1 MAAARRMLGFIGAA
15 ASLPVLASAAAT
27 PGVPACAVKDQGY
40 QDPDVTR
47 VNGGFE
53 VQDADTCQSYCK
65 GLIGCQVFTFYVN
78 SGGCWLQGLS
88 GKALPLELM
97 PGVWSGPASCPEA
110 QASDGILEALVA
122 AASKSTSSAS
132 VEEQPVVM
140 ITDGTT
146 LGSAPTAAA
155 APPPHK
161 TAAKDG
167 GVDLGGVGVVT
178 LVISAF
184 AALVLLGLT
193 VAMNSAAKGGSSKKF
208 RGADLEAPG
217 SPTSARELG
226 SPCSQASWAQDGSP
240 MHREETH
247 EEANDEMAVRE
258 VSMSC
263 AEGDVSLHS
272 AGLAAGS
279 TAGSFSVVSVSF
291 ASGSFPAMNY
301 AGYAGHQQQRAAEP
315 VQGRHPQ
322 PQWAIPPVLNG
333 QAPSE
338 PVLVAT
344 ISEPVVAGSTSS
356 LQPSAVSQRGAPP
369 VWMQQQA
376 PRDLF
381 DVLDRNGDG
390 VLTRDEFNVNM
401 PMLR

>member
-1 MAAARRMLGFIGAA
+1 
-15 ASLPVLASAAAT
+15 
-27 PGVPACAVKDQGY
+27 
-40 QDPDVTR
+40 
-47 VNGGFE
+47 
-53 VQDADTCQSYCK
+53 
-65 GLIGCQVFTFYVN
+65 
-78 SGGCWLQGLS
+78 
-88 GKALPLELM
+88 
-97 PGVWSGPASCPEA
+97 
-110 QASDGILEALVA
+110 
-122 AASKSTSSAS
+122 
-132 VEEQPVVM
+132 
-140 ITDGTT
+140 
-146 LGSAPTAAA
+146 
-155 APPPHK
+155 
-161 TAAKDG
+161 
-167 GVDLGGVGVVT
+167 VT

-279 TAGSFSVVSVSF
+279 TAGSFSVVSASF
-291 ASGSFPAMNY
+291 ASASFPAMNY

-322 PQWAIPPVLNG
+322 QQWAIPP
-333 QAPSE
+333 APSE
-338 PVLVAT
+338 PVFVAT
-344 ISEPVVAGSTSS
+344 ISEPVEAGSTSS
-356 LQPSAVSQRGAPP
+356 LQPSAGSQRGAPP

-381 DVLDRNGDG
+381 DVLDRNGDD
-390 VLTRDEFNVNM
+390 VLTRDEFNVNI

>member
-1 MAAARRMLGFIGAA
+1 MGAGWRMLGFIGAA
-15 ASLPVLASAAAT
+15 AALPALASAAAT
-27 PGVPACAVKDQGY
+27 PGVPACALKDQGY

-65 GLIGCQVFTFYVN
+65 GLIGCQVFSFYIN

-97 PGVWSGPASCPEA
+97 PGVWSGPAYCPEA
-110 QASDGILEALVA
+110 QASDEILETLVA
-122 AASKSTSSAS
+122 AASKSTLWAS

-140 ITDGTT
+140 ITDGST

-247 EEANDEMAVRE
+247 EEANDEMAARE

-279 TAGSFSVVSVSF
+279 TAGSFSAVSASF
-291 ASGSFPAMNY
+291 ASASFP
-301 AGYAGHQQQRAAEP
+301 
-315 VQGRHPQ
+315 
-322 PQWAIPPVLNG
+322 
-333 QAPSE
+333 
-338 PVLVAT
+338 
-344 ISEPVVAGSTSS
+344 
-356 LQPSAVSQRGAPP
+356 APP